1 MYGKWQK
8 PEKKEQTTSI
18 LKLNRLNLLMALC
31 PFLTFSFPLPNKVLL
46 IQFSLAMT
54 KLISS
59 FTTTTLLVLK
69 SYRRLL
75 WTSPGPSTLSITVP
89 VLSSRTDLLCREAPA
104 PLPWSGFFP
113 YSSSRS
119 LLAFTSWLK
128 LMVLNFLLQVV
139 GRRNGL
145 VPAGNTRTLDM

>member
-1 MYGKWQK
+1 
-8 PEKKEQTTSI
+8 
-18 LKLNRLNLLMALC
+18 
-31 PFLTFSFPLPNKVLL
+31 
-46 IQFSLAMT
+46 
-54 KLISS
+54 
-59 FTTTTLLVLK
+59 
-69 SYRRLL
+69 
-75 WTSPGPSTLSITVP
+75 
-89 VLSSRTDLLCREAPA
+89 VLSTRTDWLCREAPA

-139 GRRNGL
+139 GRRNRF